1 MRCCCAECARPFL
14 LTTTPLTIEV
24 YQMKHF
30 PCAHDLEHHH
40 QYLECSARLLVHNTI
55 TIFSIPKKFA
65 WVISRRGRNPRIRE
79 DKGAT
84 IYMVHTSVVI
94 AG

>member
-1 MRCCCAECARPFL
+1 
-14 LTTTPLTIEV
+14 
-24 YQMKHF
+24 MKQF

-40 QYLECSARLLVHNTI
+40 QYLECSVHLLVNNAI
-55 TIFSIPKKFA
+55 TNFNIPKKFA

-79 DKGAT
+79 GKGGT
-84 IYMVHTSVVI
+84 IYMANKVLTSVVT